1 MPGKRDAANLDEVTQ
16 MHESFC
22 AVEGNAESHPCK
34 MGAQGGPRAAKEAA
48 PAGREARVRGALILW
63 RSDLVACQWFRP
75 RVSPSRFTP

>member
-22 AVEGNAESHPCK
+22 AVEGNAESHRARCGRARRTASGERSCAG
-34 MGAQGGPRAAKEAA
+34 GAGSPSSGSDL
-48 PAGREARVRGALILW
+48 VAL
-63 RSDLVACQWFRP
+63 SDLVACQWFRP